1 MRVTSAGI
9 VRDVAPVSEMHVSSH
24 QSTGQV
30 ATAPAAA
37 APALEQGESFD
48 NGASFDVDPWLAL
61 EENRLGVLM
70 KRLANAPRYPR
81 KKLKYEA
88 EQKDQARQQGQAAQ
102 AQQARPGATGP
113 LPMTHGHV
121 QHPQQQQH
129 AQHQHPQHPQHPPLG
144 PPSALPPYGARP
156 HAGGHI
162 HGAWG

>member
-1 MRVTSAGI
+1 MRVTSAGT

-48 NGASFDVDPWLAL
+48 NAAI
-61 EENRLGVLM
+61 
-70 KRLANAPRYPR
+70 
-81 KKLKYEA
+81 A

-121 QHPQQQQH
+121 QHPQQRAGLH
-129 AQHQHPQHPQHPPLG
+129 AETNPVFRC
-144 PPSALPPYGARP
+144 S
-156 HAGGHI
+156 
-162 HGAWG
+162 

>member
-48 NGASFDVDPWLAL
+48 NAAI
-61 EENRLGVLM
+61 
-70 KRLANAPRYPR
+70 
-81 KKLKYEA
+81 A

-144 PPSALPPYGARP
+144 PPCALPPYGARP